1 MQQDKRR
8 RKGQTKERLCLGC
21 RRLFS
26 KEHLLRVGALK
37 DGRVIMDER
46 QTIGGRGAYVCP
58 TMDCLIAAFKNRRW
72 AHALR
77 RPMPDLIA
85 LMRQLA
91 SRTVWLTGDLQ
102 RLSQLVTQKG

>member
-37 DGRVIMDER
+37 DGRVMMDER
-46 QTIGGRGAYVCP
+46 QTIGGARGVCLP
-58 TMDCLIAAFKNRRW
+58 DNGLPNRCLQKS
-72 AHALR
+72 
-77 RPMPDLIA
+77 PMGA
-85 LMRQLA
+85 CLA
-91 SRTVWLTGDLQ
+91 PSRA
-102 RLSQLVTQKG
+102 